1 MKAQTVTIVGLGR
14 TGSSV
19 GLALKKADIGLQIVG
34 HDVDNSLGRAALEK
48 GAIDKTDWNLV
59 SAAAKADI
67 LVLALPSSELADT
80 LSVIGE
86 DLQSHA
92 VLLDLT
98 RQKASGLALAGKY
111 VKRGHYIGGRPVL
124 AARMLKDG
132 RTGIEAAR
140 PDLFQESVLCL
151 TPSPDADP
159 KAVETAV
166 NFGRILGAAPY
177 FVDPA
182 EYDGL
187 VQGVETIPGL
197 MAAAMF
203 DAVHGAAGWRDILR
217 FADLPFAQVTA
228 PLQTGP
234 ELARFAMRNR
244 IAALRWLDAL
254 MSNLAD
260 VRSLIQE
267 KDEERLEA
275 LVADLEQKRAAWLL
289 EREENNWVEIQ
300 GADVGPPGLSEQMM
314 GSWLSGRLRNED

>member
-1 MKAQTVTIVGLGR
+1 
-14 TGSSV
+14 
-19 GLALKKADIGLQIVG
+19 
-34 HDVDNSLGRAALEK
+34 
-48 GAIDKTDWNLV
+48 
-59 SAAAKADI
+59 
-67 LVLALPSSELADT
+67 
-80 LSVIGE
+80 
-86 DLQSHA
+86 
-92 VLLDLT
+92 
-98 RQKASGLALAGKY
+98 
-111 VKRGHYIGGRPVL
+111 
-124 AARMLKDG
+124 MLKDG

-151 TPSPDADP
+151 MPSPDADP

-289 EREENNWVEIQ
+289 EREENNWVEVQ